1 MTKLS
6 RAVIAC
12 ISATMMLLG
21 VAPMARADTVPLIDD
36 PLHGHCLAGC
46 TSNGTNTPIG
56 SNPPQGFYF
65 QASPASSGTY
75 FIDVLV
81 PNNMLIAGPLHI
93 TGDLTFVLNLFSA
106 TAWTSGELG
115 NYLGFTNPSPSTP
128 IGAYLPATQAL
139 EPGATG
145 FFVFLSS
152 FGRDVSLPQQ
162 GSLTTGPLLN
172 LTEVLPAGS
181 YIVAELVHFTG
192 QGGEIPPDMNLETIM
207 TANSSALFVQPARQC
222 PCNGSS
228 ISGTVS
234 ARAMGATP
242 SSIIVADMQAMT
254 ARDSFVM
261 TNTLLNGTAAATT
274 SIGFTR
280 HSPDD
285 SETSAESSDFAA
297 SLEARREMW
306 LATSSSGSPN
316 DGRAADLAIFTGI

>member
-21 VAPMARADTVPLIDD
+21 VAPIARADTVPLIDD

-65 QASPASSGTY
+65 QASPASSGAY

-115 NYLGFTNPSPSTP
+115 NYLGFTNTSPSTP

-152 FGRDVSLPQQ
+152 FGRGVSLPQQ
-162 GSLTTGPLLN
+162 GSLTTGPVLN

-181 YIVAELVHFTG
+181 YIVAELVPF
-192 QGGEIPPDMNLETIM
+192 IPESNLPIIM
-207 TANSSALFVQPARQC
+207 TANSSALFVPVPPVPGPIVGAGL
-222 PCNGSS
+222 PGL
-228 ISGTVS
+228 ILASG
-234 ARAMGATP
+234 G
-242 SSIIVADMQAMT
+242 
-254 ARDSFVM
+254 
-261 TNTLLNGTAAATT
+261 LLGWW
-274 SIGFTR
+274 
-280 HSPDD
+280 
-285 SETSAESSDFAA
+285 
-297 SLEARREMW
+297 RRRRKI
-306 LATSSSGSPN
+306 A
-316 DGRAADLAIFTGI
+316 